1 MIESLKGINHFLVDE
16 KGLEIGTTYFQT
28 LNKICADG
36 LRIRMFGSM
45 IRRYIFVTEIINI
58 IGRLNSSFIPGISN
72 ICDGGIGSSTWLI

>member
-16 KGLEIGTTYFQT
+16 KGLEIGTPYFQT

-36 LRIRMFGSM
+36 LRMFGSM

-58 IGRLNSSFIPGISN
+58 IGRPNSSFIPGISN

>member
-16 KGLEIGTTYFQT
+16 KGLEIGTPYFQT

-36 LRIRMFGSM
+36 LRMFGSM

-58 IGRLNSSFIPGISN
+58 IGRLNSSFILGISN